1 MAGPRDRRLSRWP
14 WLLVIL
20 ALVALAVG
28 ACHPQ
33 EPPGKRDGAV
43 PRHLT

>member
-1 MAGPRDRRLSRWP
+1 MAGDGDRRVNRF
-14 WLLVIL
+14 L
-20 ALVALAVG
+20 ALLLLAALATLAFG

-43 PRHLT
+43 PREAV